1 MKKLR
6 QSLEFIP
13 TLKEVSSD
21 AVIQS
26 HKILLRGGYAHQTAA
41 GIYSYLPIGYRVIK
55 KICEI
60 TRQEHD
66 KAGCSELFLP
76 VLQPK
81 SLWDQTKRWD
91 AYGDNLMKL
100 KDRNERDFCLGP
112 THEEVITDI
121 VKTYIKSYKKLPIG
135 LYQIQ
140 TKFRDEFRP
149 RFGLMRG
156 REFIMKDLYTFHESQ
171 ECLQN
176 WYDIASD
183 IYTNIFKR
191 CGLDFVKIEADNG
204 EIGGTSSHEFM
215 ALCEVG
221 EDVITYC
228 KECGYSSNQEA
239 SDLFEGAPCPK
250 CEADIYEA
258 KGIELGHIFQL
269 GTKYSDA
276 LSANI
281 NNASGELIPIVM
293 GCYGIGISRIT
304 MAVLEQHSRESKV
317 MWPDEISPYDVH
329 VIVSDVNNS
338 DQMKAAIEL
347 ETKFSKEGL
356 ECLVDDRDERMGSK
370 IKDADLIGVPKKY
383 IIGKDFENG
392 FIEYRDHYED
402 SVLVATSDLLK

>member
-1 MKKLR
+1 MR

-41 GIYSYLPIGYRVIK
+41 GVYSYLPIGYRVIK
-55 KICEI
+55 KISEI

-66 KAGCSELFLP
+66 NIGCSELFLP

-81 SLWDQTKRWD
+81 SLWDQSQRWD
-91 AYGDNLMKL
+91 TFGDNLMKL
-100 KDRNERDFCLGP
+100 RDRHDREFCLGP
-112 THEEVITDI
+112 THEEVITEI
-121 VKTYIKSYKKLPIG
+121 VRTYVKSYKKLPLA

-156 REFIMKDLYTFHESQ
+156 REFVMKDLYTFHDSQ
-171 ECLQN
+171 EDLQV
-176 WYDIASD
+176 WYDDVAQVYS
-183 IYTNIFKR
+183 NILTR
-191 CGLDFVKIEADNG
+191 CGLDFVMIEADNG
-204 EIGGTSSHEFM
+204 DIGGTSSHEFM
-215 ALCEVG
+215 ALCEIG
-221 EDVITYC
+221 EDTITYC
-228 KECGYSSNQEA
+228 RKCGYSANQEA

-250 CEADIYEA
+250 CDSEIEEA

-269 GTKYSDA
+269 GTKYSES

-281 NNASGELIPIVM
+281 NNAAGDVIPIVM
-293 GCYGIGISRIT
+293 GCYGIGVSRIV
-304 MAVLEQHSRESKV
+304 MAVLEQHSQDGVV

-329 VIVSDVNNS
+329 VIVGDVN
-338 DQMKAAIEL
+338 DKEQMEFAIKL
-347 ETKFSKEGL
+347 EEKFTKEGL

-370 IKDADLIGVPKKY
+370 LKDADLIGVPRKY
-383 IIGKDFENG
+383 IIGKDFKDG
-392 FIEYRDHYED
+392 LVEYRDHFNEAVKVKI
-402 SVLVATSDLLK
+402 SELV